1 MARPKAAMAVS
12 DSPHAHFAAE
22 VSRPDAE
29 IDLIRAALLIAQ
41 EHHAGAEVAS
51 CREILEQL
59 ANRAAAA
66 MPNGPDAQ
74 ALCAFL
80 AGQEDFRGN
89 AADYYNPDNSY
100 LDLVLRTRRG
110 IPISLALVYLS
121 VATDLGLEA
130 AGVGFPGHFLVR
142 VEASPGSAPEL
153 IDPFAGQVLSVADCR
168 ALLRAGTRGAVEF
181 SERLLAPA
189 GKREI
194 LRRMLG
200 NLKMI
205 YLQRQDFEES
215 LSLCDLLLL
224 LEPDSLQ
231 DLLDRALVL
240 EKLECFGPAA
250 DELERLMARAELA
263 ARPEAMASV
272 ARKIEQ
278 LRSRTG
284 GATLH

>member
-1 MARPKAAMAVS
+1 
-12 DSPHAHFAAE
+12 
-22 VSRPDAE
+22 
-29 IDLIRAALLIAQ
+29 
-41 EHHAGAEVAS
+41 
-51 CREILEQL
+51 
-59 ANRAAAA
+59 
-66 MPNGPDAQ
+66 
-74 ALCAFL
+74 
-80 AGQEDFRGN
+80 
-89 AADYYNPDNSY
+89 
-100 LDLVLRTRRG
+100 
-110 IPISLALVYLS
+110 
-121 VATDLGLEA
+121 
-130 AGVGFPGHFLVR
+130 
-142 VEASPGSAPEL
+142 
-153 IDPFAGQVLSVADCR
+153 VLSVADCR

-250 DELERLMARAELA
+250 DELERLMTRAELA

>member
-1 MARPKAAMAVS
+1 MAVS
-12 DSPHAHFAAE
+12 DSPRAHFAAE

-41 EHHAGAEVAS
+41 EHHAGAEIAPS
-51 CREILEQL
+51 QEILTQL
-59 ANRAAAA
+59 ANRAATA
-66 MPNGPDAQ
+66 MPDGPGAP

-80 AGQEDFRGN
+80 AGQEGFRGN
-89 AADYYNPDNSY
+89 TTDYYNPDNSY

-121 VATDLGLEA
+121 VAADLGLEA

-142 VEASPGSAPEL
+142 VETSPGNAPEL

-168 ALLRAGTRGAVEF
+168 AVLRAGTRGAVEF

-205 YLQRQDFEES
+205 YLQRQDFAES
-215 LSLCDLLLL
+215 LSLCDRLLLID
-224 LEPDSLQ
+224 PDAVQ
-231 DLLDRALVL
+231 DRLDRALVL
-240 EKLECFGPAA
+240 EKLQCFAQAA
-250 DELERLMARAELA
+250 DELERLARRPELA
-263 ARPEAMASV
+263 AQPQASAAV
-272 ARKIEQ
+272 ARKIQ
-278 LRSRTG
+278 ALRAATPDNGR
-284 GATLH
+284 TLH